1 MNRLNQVIE
10 MVQRGLYVYPIV
22 PNGKKEIIYFFRV
35 KRQKSSVKRVQRIIS
50 TFKACKK
57 T

>member
-50 TFKACKK
+50 TFKVCKK